1 MRTDGA
7 AAQAA
12 ARRHYVSL
20 ERGPDPAGEVLG
32 IGPPAYAEGLKY
44 ASGGEP
50 DREDEGPHSRHA
62 TDRSTDREQDSSC
75 ERPSRLVDY
84 QGHEAQNDDILDER
98 RKQRMRRWRR
108 PEPAQDR
115 CARPNRVRRR
125 RECPRDDGAECDDE
139 RSLTVEQQQGQQR
152 HRDRADDRVKS
163 VPYQRGGRKA
173 LGCELEQIKAAEHDH
188 DCERV

>member
-20 ERGPDPAGEVLG
+20 KRGPDPAGQVLG
-32 IGPPAYAEGLKY
+32 IGPPACAEGLKY

-50 DREDEGPHSRHA
+50 DREDEGPHSRRA

-98 RKQRMRRWRR
+98 RKQRMRALATTRASAGSMHQTESSA
-108 PEPAQDR
+108 PQT
-115 CARPNRVRRR
+115 RVP
-125 RECPRDDGAECDDE
+125 PR
-139 RSLTVEQQQGQQR
+139 
-152 HRDRADDRVKS
+152 
-163 VPYQRGGRKA
+163 
-173 LGCELEQIKAAEHDH
+173 
-188 DCERV
+188 

>member
-12 ARRHYVSL
+12 SRRHYVSL

-32 IGPPAYAEGLKY
+32 IGPLACAEGLKY

-50 DREDEGPHSRHA
+50 DREDEGPHSRRA

-108 PEPAQDR
+108 PEPAQDQ

-152 HRDRADDRVKS
+152 QRDRGMTV
-163 VPYQRGGRKA
+163 
-173 LGCELEQIKAAEHDH
+173 
-188 DCERV
+188 